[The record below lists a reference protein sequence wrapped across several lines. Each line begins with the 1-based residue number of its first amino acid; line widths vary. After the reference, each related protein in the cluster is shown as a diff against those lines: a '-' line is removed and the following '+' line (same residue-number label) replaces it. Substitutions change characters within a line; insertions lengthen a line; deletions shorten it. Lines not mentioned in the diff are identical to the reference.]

1 MNSRIRFRQT
11 MTKTEAEKLIKCIS
25 AGFVPTQ
32 KQWVTILTTL
42 HVRIALQCVEIVQ
55 KMDPICLL
63 GVIKRQHR
71 QLFQEV
77 VQKIPEIPPN
87 TINTL
92 MTINPFYLFTCLNN
106 GLNPNELMTNN
117 QTPLNYA
124 CRNFRLQH
132 IQVLLC
138 HSGTLVSENMCRFML
153 RQKRLRRFAVMAV
166 KLCNDDF
173 TPNMIIEIL
182 QANVSAPL
190 IFVMDQLEEKYKGN
204 SIWTD
209 ICFMLRCPISLE
221 YSADLVLTPSGHYFD
236 RECLLIWVRAHANNP
251 LTREKLL
258 ETDLISRNKFLP
270 RFVEE
275 ITQKIQLLKM
285 SNKRMA
291 RRTR

>member
-1 MNSRIRFRQT
+1 MEKSQNTNIAIYNSMSKKQSD
-11 MTKTEAEKLIKCIS
+11 KLIKCIS

-32 KQWVTILTTL
+32 KQWKIILSTL

-55 KMDPICLL
+55 ELDPSCLL
-63 GVIKRQHR
+63 GVIRRQHR

-87 TINTL
+87 TINVL
-92 MTINPFYLFTCLNN
+92 MTTNPFYLFTCLNN
-106 GLNPNELMTNN
+106 GLNPNQLMTNN

-138 HSGTLVSENMCRFML
+138 HSGTLVSENMCRFLL
-153 RQKRLRRFAVMAV
+153 RQKRLQRFARQAL

-173 TPNMIIEIL
+173 TPNIIIDIL
-182 QANVSAPL
+182 AANVSAAL
-190 IFVMDQLEEKYKGN
+190 IFVMGKLEKTYKGN

-221 YSADLVLTPSGHYFD
+221 YSTDLVLTPSGHYFD
-236 RECLLIWVRAHANNP
+236 KECLLIWVRAHTNNP
-251 LTREKLL
+251 LTREKLY
-258 ETDLISRNKFLP
+258 EADLIRRNQFLP

-275 ITQKIQLLKM
+275 ITQKIQLLV
-285 SNKRMA
+285 
-291 RRTR
+291 

>member
-1 MNSRIRFRQT
+1 MEKSQNTNITIYNSMSKKQSN
-11 MTKTEAEKLIKCIS
+11 KLIKCIS

-55 KMDPICLL
+55 DLDPICLL
-63 GVIKRQHR
+63 GVIRRQHR

-77 VQKIPEIPPN
+77 IQKIPEIPPN
-87 TINTL
+87 AINTL

-106 GLNPNELMTNN
+106 GLDPNQLMSNN
-117 QTPLNYA
+117 QTPLIYA
-124 CRNFRLQH
+124 CRNSRLTH

-153 RQKRLRRFAVMAV
+153 RQIRLRRFAGMAV
-166 KLCNDDF
+166 KMCNEDV
-173 TPNMIIEIL
+173 TPNMIVEIL
-182 QANVSAPL
+182 AANVSAAL
-190 IFVMDQLEEKYKGN
+190 ICVMGNLEEKYKGN
-204 SIWTD
+204 SIWSD

-221 YSADLVLTPSGHYFD
+221 YSTDLVKTPSGHYFD

-258 ETDLISRNKFLP
+258 ESDLISRNQFLP

-275 ITQKIQLLKM
+275 ITHKIQLM
-285 SNKRMA
+285 VA
-291 RRTR
+291 

>member
-1 MNSRIRFRQT
+1 MKKSQNTNIVIYNSMSKKQSD
-11 MTKTEAEKLIKCIS
+11 KLIKCIS

-32 KQWVTILTTL
+32 KQWKIILSTL

-55 KMDPICLL
+55 ELDPSCLL
-63 GVIKRQHR
+63 GVIRRQHR

-87 TINTL
+87 IINVL

-106 GLNPNELMTNN
+106 GLNPNQLMTNN

-138 HSGTLVSENMCRFML
+138 HSGTLVSENMCRFLL
-153 RQKRLRRFAVMAV
+153 RQKRLQRFARQAL

-173 TPNMIIEIL
+173 TPNIIIDIL
-182 QANVSAPL
+182 AANVSAAL
-190 IFVMDQLEEKYKGN
+190 ICVMANFEKKYKG

-221 YSADLVLTPSGHYFD
+221 YSTDLVLTPSNHYFD

-251 LTREKLL
+251 LTREKLF
-258 ETDLISRNKFLP
+258 EADLRSRNQFLP

-275 ITQKIQLLKM
+275 ITQKIQLL
-285 SNKRMA
+285 R
-291 RRTR
+291 

>member
-25 AGFVPTQ
+25 EGFLPTQ
-32 KQWVTILTTL
+32 KQWKTIIRTL
-42 HVRIALQCVEIVQ
+42 HVRIALECVSIISELD
-55 KMDPICLL
+55 KSCLKTA
-63 GVIKRQHR
+63 IERQHR

-106 GLNPNELMTNN
+106 GLNPNQLMTNN

-275 ITQKIQLLKM
+275 ITHKIQLLM
-285 SNKRMA
+285 
-291 RRTR
+291 

>member
-1 MNSRIRFRQT
+1 MGKNTEKNNRIRFRQP
-11 MTKTEAEKLIKCIS
+11 MTKTETEKLIRCIS

-55 KMDPICLL
+55 ELDPICLL
-63 GVIKRQHR
+63 GVIRRQHR

-87 TINTL
+87 TINVL
-92 MTINPFYLFTCLNN
+92 MTIHPFYLFTCLNN
-106 GLNPNELMTNN
+106 GLDPNQLMSNN
-117 QTPLNYA
+117 QTPLIFA

-138 HSGTLVSENMCRFML
+138 HSGTLVSENMCLFIL
-153 RQKRLRRFAVMAV
+153 RQKRLQRFARQAL

-173 TPNMIIEIL
+173 TPNIIIDIL
-182 QANVSAPL
+182 AANVSAAL
-190 IFVMDQLEEKYKGN
+190 ICVMGKLEKTYKGN

-221 YSADLVLTPSGHYFD
+221 YSTDLVLTPSGHYFD
-236 RECLLIWVRAHANNP
+236 KECLLIWVRAHTNNP
-251 LTREKLL
+251 LTREKLY
-258 ETDLISRNKFLP
+258 EADLIRRNQFLP

-275 ITQKIQLLKM
+275 ITQKIQLL
-285 SNKRMA
+285 R
-291 RRTR
+291 